1 MNNAV
6 SKLKEYMQ
14 KFRQYETIENLL
26 YWDLS
31 TMTPEKGVESKADAI
46 GYFSTE
52 AFRLSTSD
60 EYGALLKELST
71 PEQFKQLDDALKVT
85 VQRELR
91 NYERFVRVP
100 EDFYTEYV
108 TCKARSQKAW
118 EAAKKAD
125 DYSLYAPHLDKI
137 ISMTKQYVH
146 YMEPEQPPYEVL
158 VDMFEEG
165 MDTCTIDRIFD
176 ELKEGLRPLLAKI
189 KESKQPD
196 LSALKGT
203 YDIPAQKEL
212 QELLLSYIGF
222 DFSMGAVAESEHPF
236 TTGIGSGD
244 VRVTNHFREDDP
256 IAAIFSAIHEGGHA
270 IFDQNI
276 SPVYENTV
284 VRQVNLMGLHESQSR
299 FYENILG
306 RNRNFWTPLY
316 EKMGEL
322 LPRFRNIPF
331 ETFYRAI
338 NEVKPSLIRIDA
350 DEVTYCLHII
360 LRYEIERAI
369 FNDEVTTEELPSLWN
384 DKMEELLGIRPST
397 DAEGILQDTHWSDGS
412 FGYFP
417 SYLLGS
423 VYDGM
428 FLEQIEK
435 ELGSI
440 DELLAQGKIMEIT
453 KWLNKNIHQ
462 NGSLYTSAEVIRRL
476 CQKEISA
483 KPLLN
488 YFNRKYSEIYSL

>member
-1 MNNAV
+1 
-6 SKLKEYMQ
+6 
-14 KFRQYETIENLL
+14 
-26 YWDLS
+26 
-31 TMTPEKGVESKADAI
+31 
-46 GYFSTE
+46 
-52 AFRLSTSD
+52 
-60 EYGALLKELST
+60 
-71 PEQFKQLDDALKVT
+71 
-85 VQRELR
+85 
-91 NYERFVRVP
+91 
-100 EDFYTEYV
+100 
-108 TCKARSQKAW
+108 
-118 EAAKKAD
+118 
-125 DYSLYAPHLDKI
+125 
-137 ISMTKQYVH
+137 
-146 YMEPEQPPYEVL
+146 
-158 VDMFEEG
+158 
-165 MDTCTIDRIFD
+165 
-176 ELKEGLRPLLAKI
+176 
-189 KESKQPD
+189 
-196 LSALKGT
+196 
-203 YDIPAQKEL
+203 
-212 QELLLSYIGF
+212 
-222 DFSMGAVAESEHPF
+222 
-236 TTGIGSGD
+236 
-244 VRVTNHFREDDP
+244 
-256 IAAIFSAIHEGGHA
+256 
-270 IFDQNI
+270 
-276 SPVYENTV
+276 
-284 VRQVNLMGLHESQSR
+284 
-299 FYENILG
+299 
-306 RNRNFWTPLY
+306 
-316 EKMGEL
+316 MGEL
-322 LPRFRNIPF
+322 LPQFRNIPF

>member
-1 MNNAV
+1 
-6 SKLKEYMQ
+6 
-14 KFRQYETIENLL
+14 
-26 YWDLS
+26 
-31 TMTPEKGVESKADAI
+31 
-46 GYFSTE
+46 
-52 AFRLSTSD
+52 
-60 EYGALLKELST
+60 
-71 PEQFKQLDDALKVT
+71 
-85 VQRELR
+85 
-91 NYERFVRVP
+91 
-100 EDFYTEYV
+100 
-108 TCKARSQKAW
+108 
-118 EAAKKAD
+118 
-125 DYSLYAPHLDKI
+125 
-137 ISMTKQYVH
+137 
-146 YMEPEQPPYEVL
+146 
-158 VDMFEEG
+158 
-165 MDTCTIDRIFD
+165 
-176 ELKEGLRPLLAKI
+176 
-189 KESKQPD
+189 
-196 LSALKGT
+196 
-203 YDIPAQKEL
+203 
-212 QELLLSYIGF
+212 
-222 DFSMGAVAESEHPF
+222 
-236 TTGIGSGD
+236 
-244 VRVTNHFREDDP
+244 
-256 IAAIFSAIHEGGHA
+256 
-270 IFDQNI
+270 
-276 SPVYENTV
+276 
-284 VRQVNLMGLHESQSR
+284 MGLHESQSR

-316 EKMGEL
+316 EKIGDL
-322 LPRFRNIPF
+322 LPQFRNIPF

-423 VYDGM
+423 VYDGSLWNDKMEELLGIRPSTDAEGILQDTHWSDGSFGYFPSYLLGSVYDGM

-462 NGSLYTSAEVIRRL
+462 NGSLYTSAEVIQRI